1 MSRLGPFITLAAGA
15 VLAVGLGV
23 ASVATAPTA
32 GEQTAAAVADPSTAP
47 TAAEATSAATPE
59 PSETVKATP
68 VKADYATRLKGS
80 GALLA
85 ISVRDGQAIG
95 YFCDGKTEAWFK
107 GKAAD
112 GAATLKGF
120 GDAKLTAAFGGG
132 KAAGT
137 LWLSGK
143 TWKYAAPTIEKPSGL
158 YRATQL
164 VRGAQVKAGWIVL
177 KQPDGNGFTQVG
189 TAYVGDKQVD
199 TPTLVPGQPVTIN
212 GEQVEPK
219 DVDGFIEEMQ

>member
-15 VLAVGLGV
+15 VLAAGLGV
-23 ASVATAPTA
+23 ASITTAPTA
-32 GEQTAAAVADPSTAP
+32 GGQTTAAAVSEP

-59 PSETVKATP
+59 PSETAKPTP
-68 VKADYATRLKGS
+68 AKADYATRLKGS

-85 ISVRDGQAIG
+85 ISVRNGQAIG

-112 GAATLKGF
+112 GAATLTGF
-120 GDAKLTAAFGGG
+120 GDAKLTAEFGGG
-132 KAAGT
+132 KAAGK
-137 LWLSGK
+137 LALSGK
-143 TWKYAAPTIEKPSGL
+143 SWNYSAATVKKPSGL

-164 VRGAQVKAGWIVL
+164 IRGAKVKAGWIVL
-177 KQPDGNGFTQVG
+177 EDPDGNGFIQVG
-189 TAYVGDKQVD
+189 TAYVDDKQVT
-199 TPTLVPGQPVTIN
+199 TPTLVPGEPVTLN
-212 GEQVEPK
+212 GEQVEAK